1 MCVLRKQ
8 AQKDFPIARVAAET
22 IFGVEIEGNVDGLGE
37 KIYLCLC
44 YTKFIAKF
52 LHKKEQEN
60 ELIEILNLKPK
71 QLNFANIE
79 VILMVL
85 YGKKK

>member
-8 AQKDFPIARVAAET
+8 AQKDFPIARVVAET

-52 LHKKEQEN
+52 LHKKEKEK
-60 ELIEILNLKPK
+60 ELIEILNLELK

>member
-1 MCVLRKQ
+1 MFVRKR
-8 AQKDFPIARVAAET
+8 AQKDFPIARVVAET
-22 IFGVEIEGNVDGLGE
+22 IFVVEIEGNVDGLGE
-37 KIYLCLC
+37 KIYLCLY

-52 LHKKEQEN
+52 LHKKEQEK
-60 ELIEILNLKPK
+60 ELIEILNLELK